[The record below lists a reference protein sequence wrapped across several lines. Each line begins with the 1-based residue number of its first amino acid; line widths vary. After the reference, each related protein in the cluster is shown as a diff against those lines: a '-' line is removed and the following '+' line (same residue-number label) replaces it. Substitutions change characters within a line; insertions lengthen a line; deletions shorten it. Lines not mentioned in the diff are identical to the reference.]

1 MEVVLYQL
9 QHCRTAS
16 PERTELLKT
25 FTRVLFG
32 LEIGDEQLVFKCGQ
46 RIYAEAPDLL
56 MRCFINDQ
64 GLVSSLNMFN
74 VVKYLRSLTKA
85 LPTPYQRNKFVLDY
99 LSIVAPCMH
108 GQSRAMTLS
117 TATMEFNLP
126 HLLAVL
132 SIETI
137 ADLYQASKE
146 SPERQERQENKH
158 KEVIPR
164 LVGKAAL
171 MKAKALQGQL
181 RTLLRTNQQYVAE
194 NVLAVLPDDRVL
206 FGEERCVC
214 QCY

>member
-32 LEIGDEQLVFKCGQ
+32 LDIGDEQLVFKCGQ

-64 GLVSSLNMFN
+64 GLVSTLNIFN
-74 VVKYLRSLTKA
+74 VIKYLRSLTKA
-85 LPTPYQRNKFVLDY
+85 LPTPYQRNKFALDY
-99 LSIVAPCMH
+99 LTIVAPCMH
-108 GQSRAMTLS
+108 GQSRAMTIS
-117 TATMEFNLP
+117 TTTMEFNLP

-146 SPERQERQENKH
+146 SPERQENEK
-158 KEVIPR
+158 KEAVPR
-164 LVGKAAL
+164 LVGEAAL
-171 MKAKALQGQL
+171 MKAKNLQEQL

-194 NVLAVLPDDRVL
+194 DVLAVLPDDRVL

-214 QCY
+214 Q